1 MASERTRDDLYQR
14 TKKLDIKGRS
24 KMNKA
29 QLAAAVERGGGAQ
42 TATPPRSRGGA
53 VASPIEVQR
62 FLDGVGYPTRKAELI
77 REAER
82 RGASRDVRATLER
95 IRDEKF
101 DSPADVSEAIGRL
114 A

>member
-1 MASERTRDDLYQR
+1 MARERTRDDLYRQAQ
-14 TKKLDIKGRS
+14 KLDVKGRS

-29 QLAAAVERGGGAQ
+29 QLAAAVDRGGVGSS
-42 TATPPRSRGGA
+42 TSSRSRSGA

-62 FLDGVGYPTRKAELI
+62 FLEGVGYPTRKAELI

-82 RGASRDVRATLER
+82 RGASPDVRATLQQ